1 MMYCTFIYVQVYSK
15 FTVRSLL
22 SLHKTDD
29 VFEFSAMV
37 IMWVAYLG
45 VQIVML
51 CARRGYSTLYNG
63 MMIGSTVERME
74 NEVAVA

>member
-1 MMYCTFIYVQVYSK
+1 
-15 FTVRSLL
+15 
-22 SLHKTDD
+22 
-29 VFEFSAMV
+29 MV